1 MWLYLAGYGTVTQV
15 GSGFSKSF
23 TEHCLILG
31 LLNVRA
37 DLTYQQGLNRMLL
50 RKTRYDFYFPALA
63 NLGEQ
68 EITNVEI
75 YAQDP
80 ATDTGGTGTPDN
92 ERVFGYQ
99 ERWAC
104 YRYKPSMITGKL
116 RSTYATPL
124 DTWHLSEEFAS
135 LPLLDDTFI
144 VSNTPL
150 DRVVAVPSEPHF
162 TMDSF
167 INMRCARP
175 MPVYSVPGNID
186 RF

>member
-1 MWLYLAGYGTVTQV
+1 M
-15 GSGFSKSF
+15 F
-23 TEHCLILG
+23 T
-31 LLNVRA
+31 
-37 DLTYQQGLNRMLL
+37 

-68 EITNVEI
+68 EVTNIEI

-80 ATDTGGTGTPDN
+80 ATDTGSTGTPDN

-99 ERWAC
+99 ERWAE
-104 YRYKPSMITGKL
+104 YRYKPSLITGQL

-144 VSNTPL
+144 KSNTPL
-150 DRVVAVPSEPHF
+150 DRAQSKQALALH
-162 TMDSF
+162 TS
-167 INMRCARP
+167 C
-175 MPVYSVPGNID
+175 
-186 RF
+186 